1 MARQAL
7 FIYTHPSTFVRGDL
21 EILSSEFDIKEY
33 QVVNTPK
40 KTLPWSL
47 LKLSLYLIFNIGRFE
62 IVYIW
67 FADYHSFLPILFSRI
82 AGKRSYL
89 VIGGYDICRERRY
102 KYGSFSNPLRSFAAI
117 FSIKMTTMN
126 LCVSNNVQRV
136 IKAIAPSS
144 RSYVVYNGVK
154 IDFTSYPESSS
165 KSTPTVEKSSSEIL
179 CVALVSTVQSF
190 YIKGIDRFNSV
201 AESMPENNF
210 VLVGCNPDVFM
221 SAGVAPAKNL
231 TILPRLDHSLLK
243 DYYINSKVYCQLSR
257 RESFSLSL
265 AEAMSYSCIPVI
277 TKTGGMPE
285 VIGETGFQ
293 ADGDDIEQIVKFVKT
308 ALKSEISDD
317 LRDRVITYFS
327 LKRRE
332 ESLFKIINLYKA
344 KRD

>member
-1 MARQAL
+1 MARKAL

-40 KTLPWSL
+40 KVLPWSL
-47 LKLSLYLIFNIGRFE
+47 FKLSLYLFFNIGRFE

-67 FADYHSFLPILFSRI
+67 FADYHSFLPLLFSRI

-117 FSIKMTTMN
+117 SSIKMATMN
-126 LCVSNNVQRV
+126 LCVSKSVQRV

-144 RSYVVYNGVK
+144 RSCVVYNGVK
-154 IDFTSYPESSS
+154 TDFTSYSESSS
-165 KSTPTVEKSSSEIL
+165 KPNSTEEKPSSDTL
-179 CVALVSTVQSF
+179 CVALVSTIQSF

-201 AESMPENNF
+201 AASMPDNNF
-210 VLVGCNPDVFM
+210 VLVGCNPDVFI

-231 TILPRLDHSLLK
+231 TILPRLDHSILK

-265 AEAMSYSCIPVI
+265 AEAMSNNCIPVI

-285 VIGETGFQ
+285 VAGKLGFQ
-293 ADGDDIEQIVKFVKT
+293 ADGDDIDQIVQFVKT
-308 ALKSEISDD
+308 ALISERSDVF
-317 LRDRVITYFS
+317 RDRIITHFS

-332 ESLFKIINLYKA
+332 EGLFEIIS
-344 KRD
+344 

>member
-1 MARQAL
+1 MARKAL

-40 KTLPWSL
+40 KALPWSL
-47 LKLSLYLIFNIGRFE
+47 LKLSLYLIFNIARFE

-117 FSIKMTTMN
+117 SSIKMTTMN
-126 LCVSNNVQRV
+126 LCVSNSVQRV

-144 RSYVVYNGVK
+144 RSCVVYNGVK
-154 IDFTSYPESSS
+154 ADFISYPESTSESNS
-165 KSTPTVEKSSSEIL
+165 KAMKPSSEIL

-201 AESMPENNF
+201 AACMPDNNF
-210 VLVGCNPDVFM
+210 VLVGSTPDVFI

-231 TILPRLDHSLLK
+231 KILPRLEHSLLK
-243 DYYINSKVYCQLSR
+243 DYYIKSKVYCQLSR

-265 AEAMSYSCIPVI
+265 AEAMSYNCIPVI

-285 VIGETGFQ
+285 VIGELGFR
-293 ADGDDIEQIVKFVKT
+293 ADGNNIEQIVKQVEA
-308 ALKSEISDD
+308 ALISERSDL
-317 LRDRVITYFS
+317 LRKRVLELFS
-327 LKRRE
+327 QKRRE
-332 ESLFKIINLYKA
+332 ESLKRIINLHKA